1 MGKKGVN
8 TVSVISGADGPTS
21 IFIAGKIDRQSVKT
35 RIKNV
40 IYRYRRKK
48 VEKTIAT
55 NPHSLYETVQYAKDK
70 YGLIEVK
77 STDREYIE
85 QRRCLK
91 ESLIVQHKPEILNE
105 MQEIAKPDYND
116 ENSVRE
122 YIEKIKSRSE
132 MIAAMP
138 DNIIPMDFHIYRL
151 KVGSGLFEMAIDYKW
166 DMFELSYSGNKKQMK
181 QLKMMSKDLNIYYGV
196 SQSDIKNR
204 TKRYMSL
211 VTELSS
217 F

>member
-1 MGKKGVN
+1 MWYN
-8 TVSVISGADGPTS
+8 IS
-21 IFIAGKIDRQSVKT
+21 IFIAGHSKKQPLKI
-35 RIKNV
+35 RIKNS
-40 IYRYRRKK
+40 IYRYKRKK
-48 VEKTIAT
+48 VEKTIVA
-55 NPHSLYETVQYAKDK
+55 NPHSLSETVQYAKDK

>member
-1 MGKKGVN
+1 M
-8 TVSVISGADGPTS
+8 
-21 IFIAGKIDRQSVKT
+21 
-35 RIKNV
+35 
-40 IYRYRRKK
+40 
-48 VEKTIAT
+48 
-55 NPHSLYETVQYAKDK
+55 QYAKNK

>member
-70 YGLIEVK
+70 YGLTEVK

-211 VTELSS
+211 VTGLSS

>member
-8 TVSVISGADGPTS
+8 MVSVISREDGPTS
-21 IFIAGKIDRQSVKT
+21 IFIAGKTDRQSVKT

-40 IYRYRRKK
+40 IYRYKIKK
-48 VEKTIAT
+48 VEKTIAA

-70 YGLIEVK
+70 YGLTEVK
-77 STDREYIE
+77 PTDGEYIE
-85 QRRCLK
+85 QCRCLK

-132 MIAAMP
+132 MIATMP
-138 DNIIPMDFHIYRL
+138 DSIIQMDFHIYRL
-151 KVGSGLFEMAIDYKW
+151 KVGSGSFEMAIDYKW
-166 DMFELSYSGNKKQMK
+166 DIFEFSYSGNKKEMK

-196 SQSDIKNR
+196 SESDIKNR

>member
-70 YGLIEVK
+70 YGLTEVK

-116 ENSVRE
+116 ENFVRE

>member
-55 NPHSLYETVQYAKDK
+55 NLHSLYETVQYAKDK
-70 YGLIEVK
+70 YGLTEVK

-91 ESLIVQHKPEILNE
+91 ESLIVRHKPEILNE

>member
-21 IFIAGKIDRQSVKT
+21 IFISGKIDRQSVKT

-70 YGLIEVK
+70 YGLTEVK

-116 ENSVRE
+116 ENFVRE

>member
-1 MGKKGVN
+1 
-8 TVSVISGADGPTS
+8 
-21 IFIAGKIDRQSVKT
+21 
-35 RIKNV
+35 
-40 IYRYRRKK
+40 
-48 VEKTIAT
+48 
-55 NPHSLYETVQYAKDK
+55 
-70 YGLIEVK
+70 
-77 STDREYIE
+77 
-85 QRRCLK
+85 
-91 ESLIVQHKPEILNE
+91 
-105 MQEIAKPDYND
+105 
-116 ENSVRE
+116 
-122 YIEKIKSRSE
+122 

>member
-1 MGKKGVN
+1 MFKRKSDC
-8 TVSVISGADGPTS
+8 TA
-21 IFIAGKIDRQSVKT
+21 QT
-35 RIKNV
+35 R
-40 IYRYRRKK
+40 
-48 VEKTIAT
+48 
-55 NPHSLYETVQYAKDK
+55 
-70 YGLIEVK
+70 
-77 STDREYIE
+77 
-85 QRRCLK
+85 
-91 ESLIVQHKPEILNE
+91 ILNE

-132 MIAAMP
+132 MIATMP